1 MRLSTIIIVVL
12 MLAGLAVLCS
22 LGWWQVERLFWK
34 EELLR
39 TVQERVSRQPVP
51 VDEFLGKELPK
62 DQWSYTPV
70 TVTGTFNHQAE
81 VYYFATGQ
89 SGASGWNVHTPLER
103 EDGTAVVVNRG
114 FVPFDMKAPE
124 KRPEGQVDGLQTV
137 TGLIRVPAVEKPSAA
152 FENAPEKREFYW
164 RDLEAMTALMRSG
177 SGQTFLPL
185 LVEADETANPGGWP
199 KGGTTIIKF
208 SNNHLQYAITWFGLA
223 ATMLGVGGYFL
234 YSRRKSGADA

>member
-1 MRLSTIIIVVL
+1 
-12 MLAGLAVLCS
+12 
-22 LGWWQVERLFWK
+22 
-34 EELLR
+34 
-39 TVQERVSRQPVP
+39 
-51 VDEFLGKELPK
+51 
-62 DQWSYTPV
+62 
-70 TVTGTFNHQAE
+70 
-81 VYYFATGQ
+81 
-89 SGASGWNVHTPLER
+89 
-103 EDGTAVVVNRG
+103 
-114 FVPFDMKAPE
+114 
-124 KRPEGQVDGLQTV
+124 VDGLQTV

-152 FENAPEKREFYW
+152 FVNAPEKREFYW
-164 RDLEAMTALMRSG
+164 RDLEAMTAMMRAG